1 MDNYSITTTKRFLRH
16 LRKLDHNI
24 KERVLDAIQEISENP
39 RAGSALVHGERK
51 LNKFRVGDHRL
62 IYEIDDAARTVTFI
76 IVDHRR
82 RVYRDL
88 T

>member
-1 MDNYSITTTKRFLRH
+1 MANYSIITTKRFLRH
-16 LRKLDHNI
+16 LRKLDHSI
-24 KERVLDAIQEISENP
+24 RERVLDAVQEISENP
-39 RAGSALVHGERK
+39 HTGSTLVHGDRK
-51 LNKFRVGDHRL
+51 LSKCRVGDHRL